1 MNFKK
6 IKGFKNYSINEQGQ
20 VRNDITNKIK
30 NAYLNKKT
38 NYLIVDLWEDNKCYK
53 KSIHRLVAETFIP
66 NPLNKITVDHI
77 DGNRQNN
84 SLENLRWATFSE
96 QNSRF
101 KTIGVRSEKV
111 IVKHFDEERKKR
123 GGGHLKWLD
132 IIEILE
138 FESISETAKYFGCTI
153 SNISLRLEEGTIG
166 RRGIT
171 RGYQFSYK
179 DGERATFNS

>member
-30 NAYLNKKT
+30 NSYLNKKT

-84 SLENLRWATFSE
+84 SLENLRWATYSE

-101 KTIGVRSEKV
+101 NTTGVRSERILVTKYN
-111 IVKHFDEERKKR
+111 ELRKKR
-123 GGGHLKWLD
+123 GGGHICWNG
-132 IIEILE
+132 ILE
-138 FESISETAKYFGCTI
+138 QKVFNSITEVAKYFNLTLG
-153 SNISLRLEEGTIG
+153 NISQLLKNGEIG
-166 RRGIT
+166 KRGKT
-171 RGYQFSYK
+171 RGYKFEYI
-179 DGERATFNS
+179 NSKRKIHKK